1 MKNSYSNI
9 FSFNKNILKKTINYL
24 NNGNVAGL
32 PTETV
37 YGLGGNAYSKNSIH
51 KIFKLKG
58 RPKSNPLI
66 IHYLNLEDTIND
78 IVINKSLEKLYKK
91 LCPGPITFVVKKKF
105 NSKIN
110 PIACAKLDTVAVRF
124 PKHKIIRSILK
135 AIDFPL
141 AMPSANKTTNVS
153 PVKAKDVF
161 DEFKKK
167 VKLIIDGGNC
177 KVGIES
183 TVIDLTSSPK
193 ILRPGIIDK
202 KKIEKIIRFKIKNK
216 NKGKN
221 KNKFK
226 SPGMMKKHYS
236 PGIPVSINQKK
247 YDGKSAFVYLGVK
260 YKNRKNYFS
269 LSNNSNLF
277 EAASNLYKTF
287 RIIKKRGFKKIQI
300 SKIPN
305 KGPGIAINDRIK
317 RASNN

>member
-9 FSFNKNILKKTINYL
+9 FSFNNKILKKTTNYL

-37 YGLGGNAYSKNSIH
+37 YGLGGNAYSKSSIR

-66 IHYLNLEDTIND
+66 IHYLDLEDSIND
-78 IVINKSLEKLYKK
+78 IVINQNLKKLYKK
-91 LCPGPITFVVKKKF
+91 LCPGPITFVVKRKF

-110 PIACAKLDTVAVRF
+110 PIACAKLDTVAIRF

-135 AIDFPL
+135 AINFPL
-141 AMPSANKTTNVS
+141 AMPSANKNTKVS

-202 KKIEKIIRFKIKNK
+202 KKIEKIIKLKIRSKNENK
-216 NKGKN
+216 NKL
-221 KNKFK
+221 K

-236 PGIPVSINQKK
+236 PGIPVLINQKR
-247 YDGKSAFVYLGVK
+247 YDGKSAFIYLGVK
-260 YKNRKNYFS
+260 YKNRKNYYS

-277 EAASNLYKTF
+277 EAASNLYKIF
-287 RIIKKRGFKKIQI
+287 RIIKKRGYKKIQI